1 MNKLFTLTALGTILA
16 ASAANAAGFHL
27 REQSPAA
34 QGNAFAGATAGA
46 ENASYAYFNAAGLT
60 RQKGTQINMGGT
72 YIAPEASASNIQ
84 GTSGEKGE
92 IQNIVH
98 SAVAPNGTVSYQ
110 LNDDVTLGVALNIP
124 FGMITKHNP
133 SWAGAAHGDTSR
145 VTAVTTTPMVAW
157 KATDKLSIGAGLP
170 IQYVRARLTNRL
182 NPGVSSTDVTVHG
195 DTVDIGYQLGALYE
209 FTDATRVGVAYRS
222 EINHKIKGR
231 VESPY
236 SLITNQDIFA
246 RLDLPAMLS
255 TGIYHDINDKWAVMA
270 EYQRVFWS
278 SFDTLDIVG
287 DSFYSRTYE
296 NWDDTNFF
304 SVGASYQIDDQ
315 WKARFGLAY
324 DQGAVKL
331 DSRTPRIPDSDRIW
345 YSFGLNYQYND
356 NLSFDMAF
364 TYIDAKKAVV
374 NTSATQN
381 TGKGYPDVYAEYSNS
396 VKMWGLSMNYKF

>member
-46 ENASYAYFNAAGLT
+46 ENASYAYFNVAGLT
-60 RQKGTQINMGGT
+60 RQKGTQINIGGT

-84 GTSGEKGE
+84 GTVGEKGE

-133 SWAGAAHGDTSR
+133 NWAGAAHGDTSR

-170 IQYVRARLTNRL
+170 IQYVRARLT
-182 NPGVSSTDVTVHG
+182 STGSAVHG

-222 EINHKIKGR
+222 EINHKIKGKIDSA
-231 VESPY
+231 VPS
-236 SLITNQDIFA
+236 INQDIFA

-287 DSFYSRTYE
+287 NRSGLLSRTYE
-296 NWDDTNFF
+296 NWEDSDFF

-324 DQGAVKL
+324 DQGAVKI

-345 YSFGLNYQYND
+345 YSAGLNYQYND

-374 NTSATQN
+374 DTAATQN
-381 TGKGYPDVYAEYSNS
+381 RNGRDVYAEYSNS

>member
-46 ENASYAYFNAAGLT
+46 ENASYAYFNVAGLT

-84 GTSGEKGE
+84 GTSGERGE

-133 SWAGAAHGDTSR
+133 GWAGAAHGNTSR

-170 IQYVRARLTNRL
+170 IQYVRARLT
-182 NPGVSSTDVTVHG
+182 STGSAVHG

-222 EINHKIKGR
+222 EINHKIKGKIDSA
-231 VESPY
+231 VPS
-236 SLITNQDIFA
+236 INQDIFA

-287 DSFYSRTYE
+287 NRSGLLSRTYE
-296 NWDDTNFF
+296 NWEDSDFF

-345 YSFGLNYQYND
+345 YSVGLNYQYND

-374 NTSATQN
+374 DTAATQN
-381 TGKGYPDVYAEYSNS
+381 TGRYPDVYAEYSNS

>member
-46 ENASYAYFNAAGLT
+46 ENASYAYFNVAGLT
-60 RQKGTQINMGGT
+60 RQKGTQINIGGT

-84 GTSGEKGE
+84 GTVGEKGE

-133 SWAGAAHGDTSR
+133 GWAGAAHGDTSR

-170 IQYVRARLTNRL
+170 IQYVRARLTSRAI
-182 NPGVSSTDVTVHG
+182 PTDPTKSSAVHG

-222 EINHKIKGR
+222 EINHKIKGKID
-231 VESPY
+231 SADP
-236 SLITNQDIFA
+236 SINQDIFA

-287 DSFYSRTYE
+287 NRSGLLTRTYE
-296 NWDDTNFF
+296 NWEDSDFF

-345 YSFGLNYQYND
+345 YSVGLNYQYND

-374 NTSATQN
+374 ATAVTQN
-381 TGKGYPDVYAEYSNS
+381 QNGRDVYAEYSNS

>member
-46 ENASYAYFNAAGLT
+46 ENASYAYFNVAGLT

-84 GTSGEKGE
+84 GTVGEKGE

-133 SWAGAAHGDTSR
+133 GWAGAAHGNTSR

-170 IQYVRARLTNRL
+170 IQYVRARLT
-182 NPGVSSTDVTVHG
+182 STGSAVHG

-222 EINHKIKGR
+222 EINHKIKGKIDSA
-231 VESPY
+231 VPS
-236 SLITNQDIFA
+236 INQDIFA

-287 DSFYSRTYE
+287 NRSGLLSRTYE
-296 NWDDTNFF
+296 NWEDSDFF

-345 YSFGLNYQYND
+345 YSVGLNYQYND

-374 NTSATQN
+374 DTAATQN
-381 TGKGYPDVYAEYSNS
+381 TGRYPDVYAEYSNS

>member
-46 ENASYAYFNAAGLT
+46 ENASYAYFNVAGLT
-60 RQKGTQINMGGT
+60 RQKGTQINIGGT

-84 GTSGEKGE
+84 GTVGEKGE

-133 SWAGAAHGDTSR
+133 NWAGAAHGDTSR

-170 IQYVRARLTNRL
+170 IQYVRARLT
-182 NPGVSSTDVTVHG
+182 STGSAVHG

-222 EINHKIKGR
+222 EINHKIKGKIDSA
-231 VESPY
+231 VPS
-236 SLITNQDIFA
+236 INQDIFA

-287 DSFYSRTYE
+287 NRSGLLSRTYE
-296 NWDDTNFF
+296 NWEDSDFF

-324 DQGAVKL
+324 DQGAVKI

-345 YSFGLNYQYND
+345 YSVGLNYQYND

-374 NTSATQN
+374 DTAVTQN
-381 TGKGYPDVYAEYSNS
+381 RNGRDVYAEYSNS

>member
-46 ENASYAYFNAAGLT
+46 ENASYAYFNVAGLT

-84 GTSGEKGE
+84 GTVGEKGE

-98 SAVAPNGTVSYQ
+98 SAVAPNGTASYQ

-133 SWAGAAHGDTSR
+133 GWAGAAHGDTSR

-170 IQYVRARLTNRL
+170 IQYIRARLTSRAV
-182 NPGVSSTDVTVHG
+182 PSMRGTDVAVHG
-195 DTVDIGYQLGALYE
+195 DTVDVGYQLGALYE

-222 EINHKIKGR
+222 EINHKIKGK
-231 VESPY
+231 VESP
-236 SLITNQDIFA
+236 STKIINQDIFA

-287 DSFYSRTYE
+287 NSFYNRTWE
-296 NWDDTNFF
+296 RWEDADFF

-345 YSFGLNYQYND
+345 YSVGLNYQYND

-374 NTSATQN
+374 DTAATQN
-381 TGKGYPDVYAEYSNS
+381 TKQYPDVYAEYSNS

>member
-1 MNKLFTLTALGTILA
+1 
-16 ASAANAAGFHL
+16 
-27 REQSPAA
+27 
-34 QGNAFAGATAGA
+34 
-46 ENASYAYFNAAGLT
+46 
-60 RQKGTQINMGGT
+60 
-72 YIAPEASASNIQ
+72 
-84 GTSGEKGE
+84 
-92 IQNIVH
+92 
-98 SAVAPNGTVSYQ
+98 
-110 LNDDVTLGVALNIP
+110 
-124 FGMITKHNP
+124 MITKHNP
-133 SWAGAAHGDTSR
+133 NWAGAAHGDTSR

-170 IQYVRARLTNRL
+170 IQYVRARLT
-182 NPGVSSTDVTVHG
+182 STGSAVHG

-222 EINHKIKGR
+222 EINHKIKGKIDSA
-231 VESPY
+231 VPS
-236 SLITNQDIFA
+236 INQDIFA

-287 DSFYSRTYE
+287 NRNGLLSRTYE
-296 NWDDTNFF
+296 NWEDSDFF

-345 YSFGLNYQYND
+345 YSAGLNYQYND

-374 NTSATQN
+374 DTAATQN
-381 TGKGYPDVYAEYSNS
+381 RNGRDVYAEYSNS

>member
-46 ENASYAYFNAAGLT
+46 ENASYAYFNVAGLT

-84 GTSGEKGE
+84 GTVGEKGE

-98 SAVAPNGTVSYQ
+98 SAVAPNGTASYQ

-133 SWAGAAHGDTSR
+133 GWAGAAHGDTSR

-170 IQYVRARLTNRL
+170 IQYIRARLTSRAV
-182 NPGVSSTDVTVHG
+182 PSTRGTDVAVHG
-195 DTVDIGYQLGALYE
+195 DTVDVGYQLGALYE

-222 EINHKIKGR
+222 EINHKIKGK
-231 VESPY
+231 VESP
-236 SLITNQDIFA
+236 STEIINQDIFA

-287 DSFYSRTYE
+287 NSFYNRTWE
-296 NWDDTNFF
+296 RWEDADFF

-345 YSFGLNYQYND
+345 YSVGLNYQYND

-374 NTSATQN
+374 DTAATQN
-381 TGKGYPDVYAEYSNS
+381 TKQYPDVYAEYSNS

>member
-46 ENASYAYFNAAGLT
+46 ENASYAYFNVAGLT

-84 GTSGEKGE
+84 GTVGEKGE

-133 SWAGAAHGDTSR
+133 NWAGAAHGDTSR

-170 IQYVRARLTNRL
+170 IQYVRARLT
-182 NPGVSSTDVTVHG
+182 STGSAVHG

-222 EINHKIKGR
+222 EINHKIKGKIDSA
-231 VESPY
+231 VPS
-236 SLITNQDIFA
+236 INQDIFA

-287 DSFYSRTYE
+287 NRNGLLSRTYE
-296 NWDDTNFF
+296 NWEDSDFF
-304 SVGASYQIDDQ
+304 SVGASYQIDNQ

-324 DQGAVKL
+324 DQGAVKI

-345 YSFGLNYQYND
+345 YSVGLNYQYND

-374 NTSATQN
+374 DTAATQN
-381 TGKGYPDVYAEYSNS
+381 TGRYPDVYAEYSNS

>member
-46 ENASYAYFNAAGLT
+46 ENASYAYFNVAGLT

-84 GTSGEKGE
+84 GTVGEKGE

-133 SWAGAAHGDTSR
+133 NWAGAAHGDTSR

-170 IQYVRARLTNRL
+170 IQYVRARLT
-182 NPGVSSTDVTVHG
+182 STGSAVHG

-222 EINHKIKGR
+222 EINHKIKGKIDSA
-231 VESPY
+231 VPS
-236 SLITNQDIFA
+236 INQDIFA

-287 DSFYSRTYE
+287 NRNGLLSRTYE
-296 NWDDTNFF
+296 NWEDSDFF
-304 SVGASYQIDDQ
+304 SVGASYQIDNQ

-324 DQGAVKL
+324 DQGAVKI

-345 YSFGLNYQYND
+345 YSVGLNYQYND

-374 NTSATQN
+374 DTAATQN
-381 TGKGYPDVYAEYSNS
+381 TGGYPDVYAEYSNS

>member
-46 ENASYAYFNAAGLT
+46 ENASYAYFNVAGLT

-84 GTSGEKGE
+84 GTSGERGE

-110 LNDDVTLGVALNIP
+110 LNDDLTLGVALNIP

-133 SWAGAAHGDTSR
+133 GWAGAAHGNTSR

-170 IQYVRARLTNRL
+170 IQYVRARLTSRVA
-182 NPGVSSTDVTVHG
+182 PSSAATAVAVHG
-195 DTVDIGYQLGALYE
+195 DTVDVGYQLGALYE
-209 FTDATRVGVAYRS
+209 FTDATRLGVAYRS
-222 EINHKIKGR
+222 EINHKIKGE

-236 SLITNQDIFA
+236 PAIINQDIFA

-287 DSFYSRTYE
+287 NSFYSRTYE
-296 NWDDTNFF
+296 NWEDSDFF

-324 DQGAVKL
+324 DQGAVKI

-345 YSFGLNYQYND
+345 YSVGLNYQYND

-374 NTSATQN
+374 DTAVTQN
-381 TGKGYPDVYAEYSNS
+381 RNGRDVYAEYSNS